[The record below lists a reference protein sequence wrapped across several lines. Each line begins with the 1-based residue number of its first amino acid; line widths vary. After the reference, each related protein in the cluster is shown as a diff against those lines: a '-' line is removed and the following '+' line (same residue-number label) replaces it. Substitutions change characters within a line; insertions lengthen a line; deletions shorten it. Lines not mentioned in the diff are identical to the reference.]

1 MKKVFYILSVL
12 LLAFTACGTDGK
24 DNNSDD
30 PWEWNNPDEGKPDEG
45 KPDNDG
51 TVFYP
56 KAEGSV
62 RIMSYNVGAFSK
74 YLSNSTEMVA
84 AMILEAE
91 ADVVGLNELDSCNT
105 RHNVNQMKA
114 LAAALDGWKWTF
126 GRAMSYKDGAYG
138 NGVVVPRNTDII
150 DSYTVALPKG
160 TGSEPRSIAVVETPD
175 YILGAAHLDHTS
187 EESVLGQ
194 IEVVHAWG
202 QKYKGSSK
210 PVFFCGD
217 MNSRPGSAAINSILT
232 KWEMLSS
239 TENTI
244 RSNAPTS
251 CIDFIFRYRD
261 AASVKVTGTHTMTR
275 FHNGDVTKASDHLPV
290 YADVVF

>member
-105 RHNVNQMKA
+105 RHNVNQVKA

-194 IEVVHAWG
+194 IEVVHA
-202 QKYKGSSK
+202 SSGRRLHRHLYEGTVSGFHGREVYDAALYGK
-210 PVFFCGD
+210 TITQEGVVQLEAIQIEECISVAD
-217 MNSRPGSAAINSILT
+217 AQLIILRPGEIHIL
-232 KWEMLSS
+232 
-239 TENTI
+239 
-244 RSNAPTS
+244 
-251 CIDFIFRYRD
+251 
-261 AASVKVTGTHTMTR
+261 V
-275 FHNGDVTKASDHLPV
+275 HLLHL
-290 YADVVF
+290 

>member
-1 MKKVFYILSVL
+1 MY
-12 LLAFTACGTDGK
+12 
-24 DNNSDD
+24 
-30 PWEWNNPDEGKPDEG
+30 
-45 KPDNDG
+45 
-51 TVFYP
+51 YP

-74 YLSNSTEMVA
+74 FLSNSTEMVA

-105 RHNVNQMKA
+105 RHNVNQVKA
-114 LAAALDGWKWTF
+114 LAAALGGWKWTF
-126 GRAMSYKDGAYG
+126 GRAMPYREGTYG
-138 NGVVVPRNTDII
+138 NGVVVPKNTDII

-194 IEVVHAWG
+194 IEVVNAWG
-202 QKYKGSSK
+202 QTFKGSSK

-217 MNSRPGSAAINSILT
+217 MNSKPGSAAINSILT

-239 TENTI
+239 TENSAP
-244 RSNAPTS
+244 SNAPTS
-251 CIDFIFRYRD
+251 CIDFIFRYKD
-261 AASVKVTGTHTMTR
+261 AASVRVTGTHTMTR
-275 FHNGDVTKASDHLPV
+275 FHNVDVTKASDHLPV